1 MAKIKILLVDDE
13 VDFLEML
20 STRIKKWGFDV
31 IEARSGKE
39 GMDAIASQRPDI
51 VILDYVMPDMD
62 GISVLREIRE
72 KDKDI
77 PVIMYTAY
85 PDKVPIR
92 AAEGLNI
99 NAFIPKLSVYEDTQ
113 TILKTAIEIAVKKI
127 EKKVD
132 ANGEHARKN
141 EI

>member
-13 VDFLEML
+13 LDFLKVMRE
-20 STRIKKWGFDV
+20 RIMKWGFDV
-31 IEARSGKE
+31 IMAKNGMEGIEAL
-39 GMDAIASQRPDI
+39 ASQRPDI
-51 VILDYVMPDMD
+51 IILDYVMPGMD

-92 AAEGLNI
+92 RMEELTI
-99 NAFIPKLSVYEDTQ
+99 SAFIPKLSVYEDEH
-113 TILKTAIEIAVKKI
+113 TILKSAIGIVVKKI
-127 EKKVD
+127 EKKAD
-132 ANGEHARKN
+132 ANGKN
-141 EI
+141 A